1 MKDIVTKINES
12 KNKKWFNWRLVAND
26 LDNETKELLNKVCED
41 TKNNSWYSMEEIEQ
55 RFWKGDLKD
64 ELDNIWDIVTTKI
77 LNIKHKKMAY
87 ELTPE
92 DVIKQYSLATSGKQS
107 KIEVIAQ
114 TCYMTH
120 RYMGDNKNTMKGY

>member
-26 LDNETKELLNKVCED
+26 LDNDTKELLKRVCLNA
-41 TKNNSWYSMEEIEQ
+41 KNDSWYSMEEIEQ
-55 RFWKGDLKD
+55 RFWEGDLKD

-77 LNIKHKKMAY
+77 LNVKHKKMAY
-87 ELTPE
+87 ELTPK
-92 DVIKQYSLATSGKQS
+92 DIIDQYSLATSGKQS
-107 KIEVIAQ
+107 KIEVIAH

-120 RYMGDNKNTMKGY
+120 RYMDDNKNTMKGY

>member
-1 MKDIVTKINES
+1 MKDIITKIYES

-26 LDNETKELLNKVCED
+26 LDNDTKELLKKVCLD
-41 TKNNSWYSMEEIEQ
+41 TKNDSWYSMEEIEQ

-64 ELDNIWDIVTTKI
+64 ELDNIWNIVTTKI
-77 LNIKHKKMAY
+77 LNVKHKKMAY
-87 ELTPE
+87 ELTPK
-92 DVIKQYSLATSGKQS
+92 DIIDQYSLATSGKQS

-120 RYMGDNKNTMKGY
+120 RYMDDNKNTMKGY